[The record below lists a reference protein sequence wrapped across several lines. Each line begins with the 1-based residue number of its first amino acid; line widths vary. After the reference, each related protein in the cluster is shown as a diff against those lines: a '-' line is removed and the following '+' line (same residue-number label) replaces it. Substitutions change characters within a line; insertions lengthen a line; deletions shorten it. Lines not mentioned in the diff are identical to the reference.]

1 MVADGKAMIPDF
13 LFERFGRKVY
23 FEIVGFWTREYL
35 ERKASKLKVL
45 FDKNH
50 KNIDLLVAVNSELS
64 CSQIKTISKD
74 RIFTFQKDVSIKPIL
89 EHLKKIDAEIVEEK
103 IRTKIKIDEKNS
115 DLISVK
121 QTALENSLPEAA
133 TLKILLTDYPDDYIV
148 AESYLIS
155 KKKISSIAD
164 KLDKVSQFVEACNI
178 LSSQK
183 IPDPC
188 HADLLSK
195 MGYEVTWEDL
205 DPNNATI
212 SKNRA

>member
-1 MVADGKAMIPDF
+1 M
-13 LFERFGRKVY
+13 
-23 FEIVGFWTREYL
+23 
-35 ERKASKLKVL
+35 
-45 FDKNH
+45 
-50 KNIDLLVAVNSELS
+50 
-64 CSQIKTISKD
+64 
-74 RIFTFQKDVSIKPIL
+74 
-89 EHLKKIDAEIVEEK
+89 KKIDAEIVEEK

-155 KKKISSIAD
+155 KKKINSIAD